1 MNEQREEIEKVI
13 QNAKIQEVT
22 EQEKYCLRKTFLE
35 ISLAT
40 EQILQNIDNYK
51 IDRETFRTVN
61 ITGEQ
66 ATIELQKIVKVIKAL
81 ERK

>member
-1 MNEQREEIEKVI
+1 MNEQREEIEKVM